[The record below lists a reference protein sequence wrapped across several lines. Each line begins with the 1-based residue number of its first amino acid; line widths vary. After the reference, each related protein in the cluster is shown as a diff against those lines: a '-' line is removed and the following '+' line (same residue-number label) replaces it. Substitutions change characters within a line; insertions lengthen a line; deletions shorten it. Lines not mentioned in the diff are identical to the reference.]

1 MVQHICN
8 RCGYTTIRKQNLRS
22 HLLRKNLCNPEM
34 NEMDRYN
41 LLVLNGFDKESKMY
55 EKTHF
60 GKKFGSKSIN
70 SAENC
75 SESSDEI
82 FIKDGKLKCSHCDK
96 TFAKKEYLEK
106 HMKMYCKML
115 IQFNNIYDF
124 KNMKLGREIYKSK
137 NAGDIYIIQ
146 IDYLN
151 YDYYKVGISSNLE
164 QRIKDYRCGN
174 TYEPRLY
181 YYIPC
186 RDIKA
191 IDKELNNGLSE
202 FNVKREI
209 FNGEVDR
216 IKNKII
222 SIVKNKYPSDDVKA
236 YEPEIKIGDFT
247 ECNHCKKCFF
257 NSSALYE
264 HFKICDEYKEEFNK
278 YSKGTHICSHC
289 NRSKWRHEKTCKQKK
304 ENDKIILIEER
315 NKILQE
321 QLDKRDEQ
329 INELLKLL
337 EKQIKNNSKPNL
349 NKGVINNAKQQIN
362 NNNVTINNFGS
373 ENIDYITA
381 KVFYKLLNTPYNA
394 IPKLIE
400 LKHFNPKHPENHNVK
415 ITNIHDKYAK
425 IYKDKKWIIQHKTD
439 VLETMIDNGFADL
452 EEFKNLNEEEFT
464 DKFMDK
470 YNLVEHVIEKG
481 NVKEK
486 VLLIS
491 KNGTDRMFKN
501 DIIV

>member
-8 RCGYTTIRKQNLRS
+8 RCGYTTNRKQNLRS

-34 NEMDRYN
+34 NEMDRYD
-41 LLVLNGFDKESKMY
+41 LLVSNGFDKESKMY
-55 EKTHF
+55 EKPTKNTPNPHQNTS
-60 GKKFGSKSIN
+60 KK
-70 SAENC
+70 
-75 SESSDEI
+75 
-82 FIKDGKLKCSHCDK
+82 
-96 TFAKKEYLEK
+96 
-106 HMKMYCKML
+106 
-115 IQFNNIYDF
+115 
-124 KNMKLGREIYKSK
+124 IYKCKFCEKDFSRSDALKRHIDSRCKEKK
-137 NAGDIYIIQ
+137 N
-146 IDYLN
+146 
-151 YDYYKVGISSNLE
+151 ISSQIEILMENIVIM
-164 QRIKDYRCGN
+164 Q
-174 TYEPRLY
+174 
-181 YYIPC
+181 
-186 RDIKA
+186 
-191 IDKELNNGLSE
+191 KEMEL
-202 FNVKREI
+202 I
-209 FNGEVDR
+209 
-216 IKNKII
+216 
-222 SIVKNKYPSDDVKA
+222 
-236 YEPEIKIGDFT
+236 
-247 ECNHCKKCFF
+247 
-257 NSSALYE
+257 
-264 HFKICDEYKEEFNK
+264 
-278 YSKGTHICSHC
+278 
-289 NRSKWRHEKTCKQKK
+289 KK
-304 ENDKIILIEER
+304 ENKEKDKLI
-315 NKILQE
+315 
-321 QLDKRDEQ
+321 D
-329 INELLKLL
+329 KLL
-337 EKQIKNNSKPNL
+337 NNSKPNL

-452 EEFKNLNEEEFT
+452 EEFKDLNEEEFT

>member
-8 RCGYTTIRKQNLRS
+8 RCGYTTNRKQNLKS
-22 HLLRKNLCNPEM
+22 HLLRKNLCQPEI
-34 NEMDRYN
+34 NQIDRYD
-41 LLVLNGFDKESKMY
+41 LLVLNGFDEESKMY
-55 EKTHF
+55 QKVT
-60 GKKFGSKSIN
+60 KNTQNYQQKS
-70 SAENC
+70 
-75 SESSDEI
+75 
-82 FIKDGKLKCSHCDK
+82 
-96 TFAKKEYLEK
+96 T
-106 HMKMYCKML
+106 
-115 IQFNNIYDF
+115 
-124 KNMKLGREIYKSK
+124 KN
-137 NAGDIYIIQ
+137 
-146 IDYLN
+146 
-151 YDYYKVGISSNLE
+151 
-164 QRIKDYRCGN
+164 
-174 TYEPRLY
+174 
-181 YYIPC
+181 
-186 RDIKA
+186 
-191 IDKELNNGLSE
+191 
-202 FNVKREI
+202 
-209 FNGEVDR
+209 
-216 IKNKII
+216 
-222 SIVKNKYPSDDVKA
+222 DD
-236 YEPEIKIGDFT
+236 
-247 ECNHCKKCFF
+247 N
-257 NSSALYE
+257 
-264 HFKICDEYKEEFNK
+264 
-278 YSKGTHICSHC
+278 ICSHC
-289 NRSKWRHEKTCKQKK
+289 NKILSCYRSKWRHEKTCKQKK

-362 NNNVTINNFGS
+362 NNNLTINNFGS

-452 EEFKNLNEEEFT
+452 EEFKDLNEEEFT

-470 YNLVEHVIEKG
+470 YKLVEQVIDNG

-486 VLLIS
+486 IILIS
-491 KNGTDRMFKN
+491 KNGTDRVFKN

>member
-8 RCGYTTIRKQNLRS
+8 RCGYTTNRKQNLKS
-22 HLLRKNLCNPEM
+22 HLLRKNLCQPEI
-34 NEMDRYN
+34 NQIDRYD
-41 LLVLNGFDKESKMY
+41 LLVLNGFDEESKMY
-55 EKTHF
+55 EKVT
-60 GKKFGSKSIN
+60 KNTQNYLQKS
-70 SAENC
+70 
-75 SESSDEI
+75 
-82 FIKDGKLKCSHCDK
+82 
-96 TFAKKEYLEK
+96 T
-106 HMKMYCKML
+106 
-115 IQFNNIYDF
+115 
-124 KNMKLGREIYKSK
+124 KN
-137 NAGDIYIIQ
+137 
-146 IDYLN
+146 
-151 YDYYKVGISSNLE
+151 
-164 QRIKDYRCGN
+164 
-174 TYEPRLY
+174 
-181 YYIPC
+181 
-186 RDIKA
+186 
-191 IDKELNNGLSE
+191 
-202 FNVKREI
+202 
-209 FNGEVDR
+209 
-216 IKNKII
+216 
-222 SIVKNKYPSDDVKA
+222 DD
-236 YEPEIKIGDFT
+236 
-247 ECNHCKKCFF
+247 N
-257 NSSALYE
+257 
-264 HFKICDEYKEEFNK
+264 
-278 YSKGTHICSHC
+278 ICSHC
-289 NRSKWRHEKTCKQKK
+289 NKILSCYRSKWRHEKTCKQKK

-362 NNNVTINNFGS
+362 NNNLTINNFGS

-452 EEFKNLNEEEFT
+452 EEFKDLNEDEFT

-470 YNLVEHVIEKG
+470 YKLVEQVIDNG

-486 VLLIS
+486 IILIS
-491 KNGTDRMFKN
+491 KNGTDRVFKN